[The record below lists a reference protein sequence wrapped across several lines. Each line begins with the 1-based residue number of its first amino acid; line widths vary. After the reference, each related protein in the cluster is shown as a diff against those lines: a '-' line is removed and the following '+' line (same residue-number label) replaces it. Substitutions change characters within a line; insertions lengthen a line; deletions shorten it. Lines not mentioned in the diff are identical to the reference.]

1 MAPSSVTLGP
11 RLHPATPYE
20 KMLEGSECPLEEEAG
35 TEMGHKS
42 HFTEEKIEAQRFA
55 QYTQLTGGRG

>member
-1 MAPSSVTLGP
+1 MAPSSVTLGL
-11 RLHPATPYE
+11 RLHPAAPCE

-42 HFTEEKIEAQRFA
+42 HFTEEKIEAQ
-55 QYTQLTGGRG
+55 GS